1 MVARLHNL
9 EIEKLVRCIIKR
21 FSFAVIH
28 WSCTS
33 NPASA
38 RGGRFCRQWSALFK
52 VKDLLQNT
60 LTFILQLYTSLE
72 LKLRSS
78 FYSIFICCS
87 VPPSTRL
94 RFTYLSSSCLIS
106 YLITFIRVSLYC
118 CIHLYILYIYLSL
131 HVVKRTKFTNLE
143 VLVRRIHMFS
153 HPNLEKCHLPGLIQW
168 KLLVFHCWE

>member
-9 EIEKLVRCIIKR
+9 EIEKLIRCIIKR

-94 RFTYLSSSCLIS
+94 RFLFTYLSSSCLIS
-106 YLITFIRVSLYC
+106 YLITSIRVSLYC
-118 CIHLYILYIYLSL
+118 CIHLYIHIYIYIIYML
-131 HVVKRTKFTNLE
+131 
-143 VLVRRIHMFS
+143 
-153 HPNLEKCHLPGLIQW
+153 
-168 KLLVFHCWE
+168 